1 LQDMDASQR
10 QDYIARLQLKAG
22 DRDAQLKVLD
32 SLSTAEQAA
41 ARIALGY
48 EQLRGQN
55 INANRDGAQ
64 ATLNKMAMEIQKAN
78 EAIDA
83 RYQYELQRLR
93 GSDKP
98 KDVQALEDLEGDI
111 ALEKTNATAVFQEI
125 HKKME
130 KMLEAIQVRAT
141 KQDARIGQEQVASSA
156 DTAQYMSP

>member
-1 LQDMDASQR
+1 MDASQR

-22 DRDAQLKVLD
+22 DRDAQLEVLS

-55 INANRDGAQ
+55 INANRDGAN
-64 ATLNKMAMEIQKAN
+64 ATLNKMAIAIQKAN
-78 EAIDA
+78 DAIDT

-98 KDVQALEDLEGDI
+98 KDVQALKKLEGDI
-111 ALEKTNATAVFQEI
+111 ALEKTSATAVLQEI
-125 HKKME
+125 HKKTE
-130 KMLEAIQVRAT
+130 KLLEAIEVRAA
-141 KQDARIGQEQVASSA
+141 KQDARIGQEQVTG
-156 DTAQYMSP
+156 DTDYDQYTSP